1 MSQPAGMILLE
12 PGNRILAETV
22 AAAFKPP
29 VAVEN
34 EDGSAG
40 TAQREPIDVRLC
52 DFDDVSYH
60 VTITADDR
68 DTLIVS
74 MNIPCWRDIKD
85 KGATEA
91 VKAAFGSAITSSE
104 DGYDVTLSYNLNK
117 LPAKEDD
124 LVTTIS
130 RIKLTAVGGVFD
142 RYFMALLAGKPLNDN
157 HTFKLRPDTTIY
169 LLPRND
175 RLTVIF
181 EIDFVDQV
189 DSALAKVFMQEFVDC
204 RKKLGAAPPCTFS
217 QNAPLELKEFGI
229 TEPSK
234 YLGYVAFAIM
244 KGHLDRNLKEKVT
257 LVLQTFRNYVQYHL
271 KCSKAYFH
279 SRMRARV
286 VGLLKVL
293 NRAKQDPD
301 EKREKK
307 NFQGK
312 TFIRQS

>member
-1 MSQPAGMILLE
+1 MILLE
-12 PGNRILAETV
+12 NGNRILAETV

-34 EDGSAG
+34 EDGTAG
-40 TAQREPIDVRLC
+40 VAQREPIDVRLN
-52 DFDDVSYH
+52 DFDDVSYR
-60 VTITADDR
+60 VTISAEDR

-74 MNIPCWRDIKD
+74 MNVPCWRDIKD
-85 KGATEA
+85 KGASESLKQ
-91 VKAAFGSAITSSE
+91 VFSSAIVSPE
-104 DGYDVTLSYNLNK
+104 DGFDVTLSYNLNK
-117 LPAKEDD
+117 LPTKEDE
-124 LVTTIS
+124 LTTAIS
-130 RIKLTAVGGVFD
+130 RMKLTAVGGVFD
-142 RYFMALLAGKPLNDN
+142 RYFVALLAGKPLSDN
-157 HTFKLRPDTTIY
+157 FTFKLRPDTTLF

-189 DSALAKVFMQEFVDC
+189 DAALAKVFMQEFVDC
-204 RKKLGAAPPCTFS
+204 RKRIGAAPPCTFS

-234 YLGYVAFAIM
+234 YLGFVAFAIM
-244 KGHLDRNLKEKVT
+244 KSHLERNLKEKVT
-257 LVLQTFRNYVQYHL
+257 QVLQTFRNYVQYHL

-279 SRMRARV
+279 SRMRARAA
-286 VGLLKVL
+286 GLIKVL
-293 NRAKQDPD
+293 NRAKQDQD